1 MRGFVLAAAFSSLP
15 MLAWAQAGGGASG
28 TLLDEPALAT
38 TTTES
43 PASPPAEAAPPAAD
57 TTAATPNG
65 VAAPGISVT
74 DEDAAPPTQRTH
86 AQAAGVAAPGVNAN
100 AGAQHAAASQRTSIE
115 PQNALER
122 AFVTAAHEQ
131 SQRAAFRRI
140 FLDSQVAL
148 ATVSNDANAAPRVV
162 TLGPAGDACLIF
174 TSDARATQIMGAR
187 SPRQMMTG
195 REALQR
201 LRGAR
206 LVIINI
212 NLDPYLT
219 LDSDGVSAFL
229 AADTAP
235 PVTPRSAGPA
245 Q

>member
-1 MRGFVLAAAFSSLP
+1 
-15 MLAWAQAGGGASG
+15 
-28 TLLDEPALAT
+28 
-38 TTTES
+38 
-43 PASPPAEAAPPAAD
+43 
-57 TTAATPNG
+57 
-65 VAAPGISVT
+65 
-74 DEDAAPPTQRTH
+74 
-86 AQAAGVAAPGVNAN
+86 
-100 AGAQHAAASQRTSIE
+100 
-115 PQNALER
+115 
-122 AFVTAAHEQ
+122 
-131 SQRAAFRRI
+131 
-140 FLDSQVAL
+140 
-148 ATVSNDANAAPRVV
+148 
-162 TLGPAGDACLIF
+162 
-174 TSDARATQIMGAR
+174 
-187 SPRQMMTG
+187 MMTG